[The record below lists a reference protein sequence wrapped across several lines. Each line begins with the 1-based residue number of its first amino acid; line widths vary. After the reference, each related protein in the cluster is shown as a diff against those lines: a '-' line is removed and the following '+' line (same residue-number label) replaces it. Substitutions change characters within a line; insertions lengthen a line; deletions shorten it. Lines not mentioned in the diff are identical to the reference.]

1 MERVSALI
9 QKLQQQLE
17 QKDSTEKLLLTVQ
30 ILYAELLPKQEEA
43 APATSA
49 KVAVFMPVNLPVITD
64 INQNIK
70 NITNSNEPVVA
81 PGERIIEV
89 LQVDEKEML
98 EELEAIKKNAET
110 KNKMGSNA
118 KSGLLFD
125 PVEDVP
131 TLTHQTPPATP
142 APKEINETAA
152 RLESLNERLK
162 ESRTELAE
170 KLTDGPIKDLK
181 KGIGVNDRFL
191 FINEL
196 FRGDEAMYERSI
208 KTINNFSILAEAEY
222 WIKRELKIKIG
233 WTDSDPVVK
242 QFDQLVRR
250 RFF

>member
-17 QKDSTEKLLLTVQ
+17 QKESTEKLLLTVQ
-30 ILYAELLPKQEEA
+30 ILYAELLPKQEKA
-43 APATSA
+43 APAGSD

-64 INQNIK
+64 INQSIK
-70 NITNSNEPVVA
+70 NITKSNEPAVA
-81 PGERIIEV
+81 TEEKVIEV
-89 LQVDEKEML
+89 LQVDEKEIQ
-98 EELEAIKKNAET
+98 EELEAIKKNAEE
-110 KNKMGSNA
+110 KNKMSYNA

-131 TLTHQTPPATP
+131 TLTHQPPPAIP

-222 WIKRELKIKIG
+222 WIRRELKIKIG